1 MESVNEVVR
10 KKLEAYPKPEAQL
23 ALRAIEL
30 AEKFGNDVSVAEQLM
45 TVVRQL
51 TQEKR

>member
-10 KKLEAYPKPEAQL
+10 KKLEAYPKPESQL

-30 AEKFGNDVSVAEQLM
+30 AERYGNDASVAEQLM

-51 TQEKR
+51 TREKK